1 MNTFR
6 QAQGEPLRQPQEKPL
21 SPSKNRPSELRGES
35 ASDPQRFIADHV
47 LEIPKSGI
55 RDFFEVVQSMTDVI
69 SLGIGEP
76 DFVTPWR
83 IREAAIF
90 AMEKGKTGY
99 TSNLGL
105 PRLRSA
111 ITQYLSS
118 RFDVFYDA
126 QKEVLVS
133 VGVSEALDLA
143 LRAILNPG
151 DEVIFHEPSY
161 VSYNPSITLAGGR
174 AISVQ
179 TEAQHDFRL
188 LPHALEAKLTPR
200 TKALLLSFPTN
211 PTGAI
216 MTAEDLRPIADLC
229 IQNDLLVLSDEI
241 YSELV
246 YNGTKHVSIASL
258 PGMKERTVLL
268 NGCSKS
274 FAMTGFRVG
283 YACAPAIII
292 EAMMKIHQYAIMC
305 ASVMSQ
311 EAAIEALEHCS
322 KEVAAMRSDYERRRN
337 FTVTRFNEM
346 GLSCHSPKGAFYAF
360 PYVGSTGL
368 TSKQFSLGL
377 LESQKVAVVP
387 GDAFGSSGEGF
398 VRCCFATSLEKL
410 REATDRIEAFV
421 RALGAP
427 STPSSTGTP
436 GTDY

>member
-1 MNTFR
+1 MKT
-6 QAQGEPLRQPQEKPL
+6 
-21 SPSKNRPSELRGES
+21 SRPTR
-35 ASDPQRFIADHV
+35 AKFDSDPRRFIASHV
-47 LEIPKSGI
+47 LDIPKSGI

-105 PRLRSA
+105 PRLRAA
-111 ITQYLSS
+111 IVQYLSS

-126 QKEVLVS
+126 AKEVLVS

-161 VSYNPSITLAGGR
+161 VSYNPSITLVGGR
-174 AISVQ
+174 AVSVQ
-179 TEAQHDFRL
+179 TDAAQDFRL
-188 LPHALEAKLTPR
+188 LPEALETKITPR

-211 PTGAI
+211 PTGGV
-216 MTAEDLRPIADLC
+216 MQLEDLRPIADLC
-229 IQNDLLVLSDEI
+229 IQHDLLVLSDEI
-241 YSELV
+241 YCELV
-246 YNGTKHVSIASL
+246 YNGAKHVSIASL
-258 PGMKERTVLL
+258 PGMKERTILL

-283 YACAPAIII
+283 YACAPAPII

-305 ASVMSQ
+305 ASVLSQ

-337 FTVTRFNEM
+337 FMVTRFNEM
-346 GLSCHSPKGAFYAF
+346 GLPCHSPKGTFYVF
-360 PYVGSTGL
+360 PSIGPTGL
-368 TSKQFSLGL
+368 ASKKFSLSL

-387 GDAFGSSGEGF
+387 GDAFGGSGEGF
-398 VRCCFATSLEKL
+398 VRCCFATSFEKL
-410 REATDRIEAFV
+410 REATDRIEMFL
-421 RALGAP
+421 RAR
-427 STPSSTGTP
+427 
-436 GTDY
+436 

>member
-6 QAQGEPLRQPQEKPL
+6 QSQGEPHSRNQ
-21 SPSKNRPSELRGES
+21 NRPSSQPADES
-35 ASDPQRFIADHV
+35 EADPQRFVAAHV
-47 LEIPKSGI
+47 LNIPKSGI

-76 DFVTPWR
+76 DFVSPWR

-90 AMEKGKTGY
+90 ALEKGKTGY

-111 ITQYLSS
+111 IAKYLSS
-118 RFDVFYDA
+118 RFDVSYDA
-126 QKEVLVS
+126 DKEVLVS
-133 VGVSEALDLA
+133 VGVSEAVDLA

-174 AISVQ
+174 AVSVQ

-188 LPHALEAKLTPR
+188 LPEALAAKITPR

-211 PTGAI
+211 PTGGI
-216 MTAEDLRPIADLC
+216 MALEDLRPIAELC
-229 IQNDLLVLSDEI
+229 VRHDLLVLSDEI
-241 YSELV
+241 YCELV
-246 YNGTKHVSIASL
+246 YDGGKHVSIASL

-283 YACAPAIII
+283 YACAPAAII

-305 ASVMSQ
+305 ASVLSQ

-322 KEVAAMRSDYERRRN
+322 REVAAMRSDYERRRN
-337 FTVTRFNEM
+337 FIVARFNEM
-346 GLSCHSPKGAFYAF
+346 GLSCHPPKGAFYVF

-368 TSKQFSLGL
+368 TSRQFSLGL
-377 LESQKVAVVP
+377 LESKKVAVVP
-387 GDAFGSSGEGF
+387 GNAFGESGEGF
-398 VRCCFATSLEKL
+398 VRCCFATSFEKL
-410 REATDRIEAFV
+410 REATDRIELF
-421 RALGAP
+421 LGSLGTP
-427 STPSSTGTP
+427 ISPVTPSSP
-436 GTDY
+436 

>member
-6 QAQGEPLRQPQEKPL
+6 PTQGEPYRQAQDRPGRKP
-21 SPSKNRPSELRGES
+21 RGKS

-47 LEIPKSGI
+47 LDIPRSGI
-55 RDFFEVVQSMTDVI
+55 RDFFEVVQTMSDVI

-111 ITQYLSS
+111 IANYLSR
-118 RFDVFYDA
+118 RFDVSYDEH
-126 QKEVLVS
+126 KEVLVS

-143 LRAILNPG
+143 LRAILNSG

-161 VSYNPSITLAGGR
+161 VSYSPSITLAGGR
-174 AISVQ
+174 AVSVQ
-179 TEAQHDFRL
+179 TEAEHDFRL
-188 LPHALEAKLTPR
+188 LPDALEAKITPQ

-211 PTGAI
+211 PTGGI
-216 MTAEDLRPIADLC
+216 MQLEDLRPIADLC
-229 IQNDLLVLSDEI
+229 IQHDLLVLSDEI
-241 YSELV
+241 YCELV

-283 YACAPAIII
+283 YACAPAAII

-305 ASVMSQ
+305 ASVLSQ

-337 FTVTRFNEM
+337 FIVTRFNEM
-346 GLSCHSPKGAFYAF
+346 GLSCHSPKGAFYVF
-360 PYVGSTGL
+360 PYVGATGL
-368 TSKQFSLGL
+368 TSRQFSFGL

-398 VRCCFATSLEKL
+398 VRCCFATSFEKL
-410 REATDRIEAFV
+410 RVATDRIEAFL
-421 RALGAP
+421 RARSA
-427 STPSSTGTP
+427 GTP
-436 GTDY
+436 RSP

>member
-1 MNTFR
+1 MSTVR
-6 QAQGEPLRQPQEKPL
+6 QTLGGPYSRGQDRSSPQP
-21 SPSKNRPSELRGES
+21 RGES
-35 ASDPQRFIADHV
+35 ASDPERFIATHV
-47 LEIPKSGI
+47 LNIPKSGI
-55 RDFFEVVQSMTDVI
+55 RDFFEVVQSMADVI

-111 ITQYLSS
+111 IAKYLSS
-118 RFDVFYDA
+118 RFDVSYDA
-126 QKEVLVS
+126 DKEVLVS
-133 VGVSEALDLA
+133 VGVSEAVDLA

-174 AISVQ
+174 AVSVQ

-188 LPHALEAKLTPR
+188 LPDALAAKITPR
-200 TKALLLSFPTN
+200 TKAVLLSFPTN
-211 PTGAI
+211 PTGGI
-216 MTAEDLRPIADLC
+216 MSLEDLQPIAELC
-229 IQNDLLVLSDEI
+229 VQHDLLVLSDEI

-246 YNGTKHVSIASL
+246 YNGTKHISIASL

-283 YACAPAIII
+283 YACAPVAII

-305 ASVMSQ
+305 ASVLSQ

-337 FTVTRFNEM
+337 FIVARFNEM
-346 GLSCHSPKGAFYAF
+346 GLSCHSPKGAFYVF

-368 TSKQFSLGL
+368 TSRQFSLGL
-377 LESQKVAVVP
+377 LGSQKVAVVP
-387 GDAFGSSGEGF
+387 GDAFGESGEGF
-398 VRCCFATSLEKL
+398 VRCCFATSFEKL
-410 REATDRIEAFV
+410 REATDRVQVFL
-421 RALGAP
+421 RSL
-427 STPSSTGTP
+427 GTP
-436 GTDY
+436 

>member
-1 MNTFR
+1 MNTSR
-6 QAQGEPLRQPQEKPL
+6 QARDK
-21 SPSKNRPSELRGES
+21 
-35 ASDPQRFIADHV
+35 SDSDSRRFIAAHV
-47 LEIPKSGI
+47 LTIPKSGI

-105 PRLRSA
+105 PRLRTA
-111 ITQYLSS
+111 ITQYLSK
-118 RFDVFYDA
+118 FGITYDA
-126 QKEVLVS
+126 PKEVLVS

-143 LRAILNPG
+143 LRAIINPG

-161 VSYNPSITLAGGR
+161 VSYNPSIALVGGR

-179 TEAQHDFRL
+179 TDAEHDFRL
-188 LPHALEAKLTPR
+188 LPEKLEAKIMPR

-211 PTGAI
+211 PTGGV
-216 MTAEDLRPIADLC
+216 MLLEDLRSIADLC
-229 IQNDLLVLSDEI
+229 LQHDLLVLSDEI
-241 YSELV
+241 YSEIV
-246 YNGTKHVSIASL
+246 YDGTRHVSIASL
-258 PGMKERTVLL
+258 PGMKERTILL

-283 YACAPAIII
+283 YACAPAPII

-305 ASVMSQ
+305 ASVLSQ
-311 EAAIEALEHCS
+311 EAAIEALENCT

-337 FTVTRFNEM
+337 FVVTRFNEM
-346 GLSCHSPKGAFYAF
+346 GLPCHSPKGTFYVF
-360 PYVGSTGL
+360 PHIGKTGL
-368 TSKQFSLGL
+368 TSKQFSLAL

-387 GDAFGSSGEGF
+387 GDAFGMSGEGF
-398 VRCCFATSLEKL
+398 VRCCFATSFEKL
-410 REATDRIEAFV
+410 REATDRIETFL
-421 RALGAP
+421 R
-427 STPSSTGTP
+427 TC
-436 GTDY
+436 